1 MHTDRSS
8 LDTHDPRSVTLMV
21 VDDQPALRDGLMR
34 LIASSGLPLNG
45 LFAAAS
51 LVEALAIVQRHA
63 PDVIVLDVDLAGE
76 DGLSLMRQLSGH
88 ESVLVLSSQDDAA
101 TRHRALALGAAG
113 FARKSDPARSLVAQ
127 LAALIG
133 H

>member
-1 MHTDRSS
+1 MHSDRSYFE
-8 LDTHDPRSVTLMV
+8 THDPKSVCLMV
-21 VDDQPALRDGLMR
+21 VDDQPALRDGLVR

-51 LVEALAIVQRHA
+51 LLEALAIVQRHS
-63 PDVIVLDVDLAGE
+63 PDVIVLDVDLAGD

-88 ESVLVLSSQDDAA
+88 ESVLVLTSQDDAA
-101 TRHRALALGAAG
+101 TRQRALALGAAG
-113 FARKSDPARSLVAQ
+113 FARKSDPAQSLMAQ
-127 LAALIG
+127 LADLIG

>member
-1 MHTDRSS
+1 MHSDRSNFE
-8 LDTHDPRSVTLMV
+8 THDPKSVCLMV
-21 VDDQPALRDGLMR
+21 VDDQPALRDGLVR

-51 LVEALAIVQRHA
+51 LLEALAIVQRHS
-63 PDVIVLDVDLAGE
+63 PDVIVLDVDLAGD

-88 ESVLVLSSQDDAA
+88 ESVLVLTSQDDAA
-101 TRHRALALGAAG
+101 TRQRALALGAAG
-113 FARKSDPARSLVAQ
+113 FARKSDPAQSLMAQ
-127 LAALIG
+127 LADLIG